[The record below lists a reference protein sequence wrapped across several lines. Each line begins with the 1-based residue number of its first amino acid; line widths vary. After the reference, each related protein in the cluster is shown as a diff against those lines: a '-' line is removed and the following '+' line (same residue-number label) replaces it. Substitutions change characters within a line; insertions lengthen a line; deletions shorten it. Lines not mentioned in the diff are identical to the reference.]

1 MYDSLGKTMLAV
13 AAVKLTLA
21 PAAGVTTLGIFLYAA
36 SRFPFSRET
45 VVASLFDVCPSE
57 NGKLWGFKN
66 SGDKLHF

>member
-45 VVASLFDVCPSE
+45 VVASLFDVCRAE
-57 NGKLWGFKN
+57 MVNYGILKI
-66 SGDKLHF
+66 SGD

>member
-36 SRFPFSRET
+36 SRFPFNWET
-45 VVASLFDVCPSE
+45 VLASLFDGCSSE
-57 NGKLWGFKN
+57 KGTWVIHL
-66 SGDKLHF
+66 L